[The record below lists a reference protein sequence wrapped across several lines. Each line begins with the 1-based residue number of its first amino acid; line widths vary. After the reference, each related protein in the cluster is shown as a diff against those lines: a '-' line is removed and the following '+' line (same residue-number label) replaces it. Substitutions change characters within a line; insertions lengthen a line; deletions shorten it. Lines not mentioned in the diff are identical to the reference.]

1 MWENET
7 QKLREIETHDFENEF
22 IRNKYYNLVLI
33 KIKNVK
39 WPNEVR
45 FWNLTYIY
53 IYIYDL
59 GEIVIISNLDWFKC
73 SGCGCGCESFMIGK
87 PADTIA
93 VK

>member
-1 MWENET
+1 MGEWNTEVTGDWNT
-7 QKLREIETHDFENEF
+7 WLWKWV